1 MFLLP
6 DIGDRVDELRDQ
18 LRRAQV
24 VTADLMLKVVA
35 VACTRINAPSA
46 ATKAAK
52 IDRLIELEAW
62 TEAAL
67 ALVELEFP
75 QWKLRRLVYDE
86 GAWLCS
92 LSKQWNL
99 PDWLADSVEAQHPS
113 LPLAILCALIEARQ
127 CGEPKSRWAA
137 GSVPRC
143 RMEASSPVEIVCC
156 DNFA

>member
-1 MFLLP
+1 MFPNSDPANGL
-6 DIGDRVDELRDQ
+6 DELQDL
-18 LRRAQV
+18 LRRAQA
-24 VTADLMLKVVA
+24 VTPRLISMVVA
-35 VACTRINAPSA
+35 DACTRIVMPSCATQA
-46 ATKAAK
+46 AR
-52 IDRLIELEAW
+52 INRLIESEAW
-62 TEAAL
+62 TDAAL
-67 ALVELEFP
+67 GLVELELP
-75 QWKLRRLVYDE
+75 QWRLRRLVYED